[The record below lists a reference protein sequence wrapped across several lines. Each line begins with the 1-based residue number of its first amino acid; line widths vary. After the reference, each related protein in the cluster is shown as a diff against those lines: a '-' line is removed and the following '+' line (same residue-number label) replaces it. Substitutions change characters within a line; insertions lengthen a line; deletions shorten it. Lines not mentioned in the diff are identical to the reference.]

1 MRRRTTRASVAALIC
16 GSLLATCRRPLTPA
30 ASPAREYGTTLAVAS
45 GDVEFGVAFPL
56 TVTHVVRSGAPTPA
70 DPSLAP
76 LVTRL
81 EATTTGSG
89 GDAQVVLERRFRAWA
104 FTLGDV
110 DVSGTR
116 LHVRS
121 SLPTDDD
128 GRPELPEELLAVPR
142 SRRAAWIAALVALGA
157 ALGAT
162 ALALWMRRR
171 KRRKRRKRRNDETSA
186 AAERPPAGARAL
198 ARLQRLRAKPLD
210 VAVLHDEASALL
222 RDYVEERFEPRAPSR
237 TSEELIG
244 DETLARAL
252 GATPRGRLVAVL
264 PALDR
269 VRFGRSAVAAAAA
282 LRLLDELEAFVGE
295 TSP

>member
-1 MRRRTTRASVAALIC
+1 MRRRTTLASVAALI
-16 GSLLATCRRPLTPA
+16 GASLLATCQRPVSPA
-30 ASPAREYGTTLAVAS
+30 APPAREFGTTVAVAS

-56 TVTHVVRSGAPTPA
+56 TVTQIVRSGAPMPA

-89 GDAQVVLERRFRAWA
+89 GDAQVVLETRFRAWA

-110 DVSGTR
+110 DVSGAR

-121 SLPTDDD
+121 SLPADDD

-142 SRRAAWIAALVALGA
+142 SRRAAWIAALVAGSA
-157 ALGAT
+157 ALGAA

-171 KRRKRRKRRNDETSA
+171 RRRNDGTTA

-210 VAVLHDEASALL
+210 VAALHDEASALL

-252 GATPRGRLVAVL
+252 GAAPRARLVAVL

-269 VRFGRSAVAAAAA
+269 VRFGRSAVAPAAA

>member
-1 MRRRTTRASVAALIC
+1 MRRRTTHPIVAALLFA
-16 GSLLATCRRPLTPA
+16 SLLATCRRALSPA
-30 ASPAREYGTTLAVAS
+30 APPPRGPGTTVAVAS

-56 TVTHVVRSGAPTPA
+56 TVTHVVRSGATVPA
-70 DPSLAP
+70 EPSLAP

-89 GDAQVVLERRFRAWA
+89 SDAEVVLERRHRAWA
-104 FTLGDV
+104 FALGDV
-110 DVSGTR
+110 DVSGAR

-121 SLPTDDD
+121 SLPADDD

-142 SRRAAWIAALVALGA
+142 PRRATWIAALVAGGAVLGA
-157 ALGAT
+157 A
-162 ALALWMRRR
+162 ALAFWIRRR
-171 KRRKRRKRRNDETSA
+171 RRRNVGSA
-186 AAERPPAGARAL
+186 AAADRPPAGARAL
-198 ARLQRLRAKPLD
+198 ARLQRLRAQPPD
-210 VAVLHDEASALL
+210 VAALHDEASALL
-222 RDYVEERFEPRAPSR
+222 RDYVEECFEPRAPSK

-244 DETLARAL
+244 DEALARAL
-252 GATPRGRLVAVL
+252 GDAPRARLVAVL

-269 VRFGRSAVAAAAA
+269 VRFGRSAVAPAVA